1 MAPRVGALSRVG
13 NLTVLARIAMIWLP
27 CAPDPPYG
35 RRMSQNY
42 EFVVVA
48 NRLPVA
54 AETGDDG
61 TLSWARSPGGLVS
74 ALEPTLRRDSA
85 VWVGWSGRY
94 APDPYSTGDLGVELS
109 PLPDGIGPC
118 PLVEVELTR
127 TEMEG
132 YYEGFS
138 TSTLWPLYHDA
149 VATPVYHRHF
159 WEPYVAVNRRFAEQV
174 AELAAPGATVWVHD
188 HQLQL
193 VPGMLRERR
202 PDLRIGFFLH
212 IPFPPSELFL
222 QLPWRREI
230 VEGLLGSDLLG
241 FQTPGGAA
249 NFLAVTGQLLD
260 LVPDLDG
267 VDVADLGPEGGKR
280 RVQVG
285 AFPISIATAEYEAIA
300 RTVEVQDEA
309 VAIRAKLGNPRHVL
323 LGVDRLDYTK
333 GIDLRLKAFTELL
346 GDGSVE
352 PGEAVLVQIAT
363 PSRENVEDY
372 QKLRDEIELMVGRAL
387 GDHGA
392 LGAAPIQYLHQPFTR
407 EELVA
412 FYAAADVMLVTPY
425 RDGMNL
431 VAKEYVASRI
441 HDDGALVLSEFT
453 GAAVELDG
461 AFLVNPYDADGV
473 KQAIRDAMSAPV
485 DDLGQRMGR
494 MRRHLEVHDVDRWA
508 ASFLAALNPTGV
520 AA

>member
-1 MAPRVGALSRVG
+1 VVQQPSDSIYRPNM
-13 NLTVLARIAMIWLP
+13 TQTY
-27 CAPDPPYG
+27 D
-35 RRMSQNY
+35 
-42 EFVVVA
+42 FVVVA

-54 AETGDDG
+54 AETADDG
-61 TLSWARSPGGLVS
+61 TNTWVRSPGGLVS

-94 APDPYSTGDLGVELS
+94 APDPYSTGDLGMELE
-109 PLPDGIGPC
+109 PLPADAGPC

-127 TEMEG
+127 EEMEG

-149 VATPVYHRHF
+149 IAAPVYHRHH

-174 AELAAPGATVWVHD
+174 AEIAAPGATVWVHD

-193 VPGMLRERR
+193 VPGLLRERR

-212 IPFPPSELFL
+212 IPFPPSELFM
-222 QLPWRREI
+222 QLPWRKEI
-230 VEGLLGSDLLG
+230 VLGLLGADLVG
-241 FQTPGGAA
+241 FHTPGGAA
-249 NFLAVTGQLLD
+249 NFLAVTRRLIG
-260 LVPDLDG
+260 VEPDLDG
-267 VDVADLGPEGGKR
+267 VEVPDLGPSGGKR
-280 RVQVG
+280 RVRVG
-285 AFPISIATAEYEAIA
+285 AFPISIATAEYQAIA
-300 RTVEVQDEA
+300 RTAEVQDEA
-309 VAIRAKLGNPRHVL
+309 LAMRAKLGNPKHVL

-333 GIDLRLKAFTELL
+333 GIDVRLKAFTELL
-346 GDGSVE
+346 SDGSIK

-372 QKLRDEIELMVGRAL
+372 QRLRDEIELKVGRAL
-387 GDHGA
+387 GDHGV
-392 LGAAPIQYLHQPFTR
+392 LGAPPIQYLHQPFTR
-407 EELVA
+407 EELVS

-461 AFLVNPYDADGV
+461 SFLVNPYDADGV
-473 KQAIRDAMSAPV
+473 KQAIRDAMSTHPAE
-485 DDLGQRMGR
+485 LKRRMSR
-494 MRRHLEVHDVDRWA
+494 MREHVEAYDVDRWA
-508 ASFLAALNPTGV
+508 KSFLAALADPEQGR
-520 AA
+520 

>member
-1 MAPRVGALSRVG
+1 VV
-13 NLTVLARIAMIWLP
+13 
-27 CAPDPPYG
+27 PPTYD
-35 RRMSQNY
+35 
-42 EFVVVA
+42 FVVVA

-54 AETGDDG
+54 ADIADDG
-61 TLSWARSPGGLVS
+61 STTWVRSPGGLVS
-74 ALEPTLRRDSA
+74 AIEPTLRRTSA

-94 APDPYSTGDLGVELS
+94 APDPYAPEDLGVELE
-109 PLPDGIGPC
+109 PLPDDAGPC

-127 TEMEG
+127 EEIEG
-132 YYEGFS
+132 YYEGFC

-149 VATPVYHRHF
+149 IATPVYHRHH

-174 AELAAPGATVWVHD
+174 AQLAAPGATVWVHD

-230 VEGLLGSDLLG
+230 VLGLLGSDLIG
-241 FQTPGGAA
+241 FHTPGGAA
-249 NFLAVTGQLLD
+249 NFLALTARLLH
-260 LVPDLDG
+260 LEPDADG
-267 VDVADLGPEGGKR
+267 IDVADLSETGGKR
-280 RVQVG
+280 HVKVG
-285 AFPISIATAEYEAIA
+285 AFPISIATAEYESIA
-300 RTVEVQDEA
+300 RTSEVQDAA
-309 VAIRAKLGNPRHVL
+309 VEIRAKLGNPKHVL

-333 GIDLRLKAFTELL
+333 GIDVRLKAFTELL
-346 GDGSVE
+346 TDGSIE

-372 QKLRDEIELMVGRAL
+372 QKLRDDIELMVGRAL
-387 GDHGA
+387 GDLGT
-392 LGAAPIQYLHQPFTR
+392 LGAAPIQYFHQPFER

-441 HDDGALVLSEFT
+441 NDDGALVLSEFT

-461 AFLVNPYDADGV
+461 SFLVNPYDADGV
-473 KQAIRDAMSAPV
+473 KQAIRDAMGADPA
-485 DDLGQRMGR
+485 DLRRRMTR
-494 MRRHLEVHDVDRWA
+494 MRRQVEEFDVDRWA
-508 ASFLAALNPTGV
+508 ASFLDALARPKV
-520 AA
+520 

>member
-1 MAPRVGALSRVG
+1 MSPR
-13 NLTVLARIAMIWLP
+13 
-27 CAPDPPYG
+27 
-35 RRMSQNY
+35 Y

-54 AETGDDG
+54 ADVDDEG
-61 TLSWARSPGGLVS
+61 TTTWVRSPGGLVS
-74 ALEPTLRRDSA
+74 ALEPTLRRTTA

-94 APDPYSTGDLGVELS
+94 APDPYATSDLGVELT
-109 PLPDGIGPC
+109 PVPDDVGPC

-127 TEMEG
+127 EEMEG

-149 VATPVYHRHF
+149 IAAPVYHRHH
-159 WEPYVAVNRRFAEQV
+159 WEPYVAVNRKFAERV

-230 VEGLLGSDLLG
+230 VLGLLGSDLIG
-241 FQTPGGAA
+241 FHTPGGAA
-249 NFLAVTGQLLD
+249 NFLAVTRRLLD
-260 LVPDLDG
+260 VATDLDG
-267 VDVADLGPEGGKR
+267 VDVPDLSPAGGTR
-280 RVQVG
+280 RVSVG
-285 AFPISIATAEYEAIA
+285 AFPISIATAEYESIA
-300 RTVEVQDEA
+300 RTAEVQDEA
-309 VAIRAKLGNPRHVL
+309 ASIREKLGNPRHVL

-333 GIDLRLKAFTELL
+333 GIDVRLKAFTELL
-346 GDGSVE
+346 ADGSVE
-352 PGEAVLVQIAT
+352 PGEAVLVQIAR

-372 QKLRDEIELMVGRAL
+372 QKLRDDIELMVGRAL

-392 LGAAPIQYLHQPFTR
+392 LGAAPIQYLHQPFER
-407 EELVA
+407 ESLVA
-412 FYAAADVMLVTPY
+412 FYAAADIMLVTPY

-461 AFLVNPYDADGV
+461 SFLVNPYDADGV
-473 KQAIRDAMSAPV
+473 KQAIRDAMSADPE
-485 DDLGQRMGR
+485 DLRERMSR
-494 MRRHLEVHDVDRWA
+494 MRKHLEVHDVDRWA
-508 ASFLAALNPTGV
+508 TSFLDALHGTR
-520 AA
+520 